1 MSLKVNVRAVGDVT
15 ILDLNGRIVPG
26 EESGTFRDAIRQLLD
41 EGKKMIL
48 LNFAD
53 VKSVDSSGLGQLVSS
68 HVTATNQGASLKL
81 LNVQKRMHE
90 VLQITRLYTI
100 FQTFAD
106 EKAAVESFSG

>member
-15 ILDLNGRIVPG
+15 ILDLNGRIVLG

>member
-15 ILDLNGRIVPG
+15 IVDLNGRIVLG
-26 EESGTFRDAIRQLLD
+26 EESGTFRDAVRQLLD
-41 EGKKMIL
+41 DGKKKIL

-53 VKSVDSSGLGQLVSS
+53 INSVDSSGLGQLVSS

-81 LNVQKRMHE
+81 LNVQKMMHD